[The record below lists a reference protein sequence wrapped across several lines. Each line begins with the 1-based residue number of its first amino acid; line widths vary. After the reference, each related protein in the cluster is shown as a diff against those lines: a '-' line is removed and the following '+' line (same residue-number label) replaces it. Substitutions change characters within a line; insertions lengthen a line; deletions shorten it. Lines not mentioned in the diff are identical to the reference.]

1 MVTASSG
8 GSEIS
13 RQHGVF
19 GTLNTCSQLAA
30 RRMHVNEILVL
41 ALPIWYSRESC
52 VLRGASVWKAHSDVE
67 FCVEAII
74 DVDFVELVD
83 VIDVELGWE
92 GKGLVQKGGG
102 IGQSEVVVY
111 LQVPRAWSGQVHP
124 GQVTLSLTRLAS
136 TRLAAITQPGPN
148 APDAHLVRHRKA
160 RWLALAPQGSKL
172 SR

>member
-1 MVTASSG
+1 MQCAQLWYQHHQ
-8 GSEIS
+8 IS
-13 RQHGVF
+13 RQHGVPKH
-19 GTLNTCSQLAA
+19 TRSQLAA
-30 RRMHVNEILVL
+30 RRMQVSNEVLIL

-52 VLRGASVWKAHSDVE
+52 VLRGAGVWKAHSDVE

-111 LQVPRAWSGQVHP
+111 LQVPRAWSG
-124 GQVTLSLTRLAS
+124 
-136 TRLAAITQPGPN
+136 
-148 APDAHLVRHRKA
+148 
-160 RWLALAPQGSKL
+160 
-172 SR
+172 